1 MPVQVLAELALPGQD
16 PDLVS
21 WLVTLLEAA
30 GAVAA
35 GFVLVGLSPRRW
47 RDSSFWL
54 VVSLVMVVFAVNKQL
69 DGQTSVP
76 DPRTAFSVLLV
87 LSAGVLSYLVWGSA
101 WLARYRLA
109 VLGVATLIAF
119 ALLRAADI
127 GGAPYVDGRFGHA
140 VSLPV
145 EAAGA
150 GLVVVGCLRQVSLNR
165 VKSRAQVPA
174 AH

>member
-1 MPVQVLAELALPGQD
+1 MPFQVLAVLALPGRD
-16 PDLVS
+16 PDLAS

-30 GAVAA
+30 AAVAA
-35 GFVLVGLSPRRW
+35 GLVLVGLRQRRS

-54 VVSLVMVVFAVNKQL
+54 VVSLVMVVFAFNKQL
-69 DGQTSVP
+69 DGQTSLP
-76 DPRTAFSVLLV
+76 DLRTAFSVLLV
-87 LSAGVLSYLVWGSA
+87 LSVGTLSYLFWGSK
-101 WLARYRLA
+101 WLAHYRLA

-140 VSLPV
+140 ASLPV

-150 GLVVVGCLRQVSLNR
+150 GLVVVGCLRQVAINR
-165 VKSRAQVPA
+165 AESKARVES
-174 AH
+174 